1 VKEKFKEK
9 KMATKIIINPV
20 TRISGFLQVEVL
32 IENNKI
38 VDAKSSGML
47 FRGFEKML
55 KGRSPLDAIYF
66 TERICGICSTAH
78 GLVSTL
84 ALENAFSVVPSN
96 NDKKV
101 RDFLHGC
108 EFLQNHIRHTYQ
120 YTMPDYCFGK
130 DINPTYDLMEKRC
143 KLPEDINKRITKNY
157 VESFKYSRM
166 GHEMLAELGGKA
178 PHNHGIFVG
187 GTNAE
192 IKMDKYT
199 KLKFLL
205 GEIKN
210 FIENQMLE
218 DVNYIALYYPETYK
232 YGKGYGNLMT
242 FGCFSNYSDKG
253 DSYVDSRVSI
263 NGKIEALNQTKI
275 AESIEYAWYTGGS
288 VEYTPENEDYKP
300 DRSKKD
306 AYSWIKAPRYKDYA
320 MEVGPLARMILSN
333 KYTCGISTM
342 DRTIARVLE
351 AIEII
356 KIMEELL
363 EEIKLGKSNKTEFTI
378 PEIAKGS
385 GLADTTRGALGHWMS
400 MNGNKINNYSIITP
414 SAWNLS
420 PMDYKGIKG
429 PVEQAL
435 IGIEVEDIK
444 NPVEI
449 GRTIR
454 SFDPCV
460 SCATHTVGQY
470 NSVEVRVC

>member
-1 VKEKFKEK
+1 
-9 KMATKIIINPV
+9 MGTKIIINPV
-20 TRISGFLQVEVL
+20 TRISGFLQIEVT
-32 IENNKI
+32 IEKSKI

-78 GLVSTL
+78 SMVSTL
-84 ALENAFSVVPSN
+84 ALENAFRVVPAN
-96 NDKKV
+96 NDKKI
-101 RDFLHGC
+101 RDFIHGC

-120 YTMPDYCFGK
+120 YTMPDYCYGE
-130 DINPTYDLMEKRC
+130 DIKPVYDLMKNKC
-143 KLPEDINKRITKNY
+143 KLPNDINKRITENY
-157 VESFKYSRM
+157 MRSFKYSRM
-166 GHEMLAELGGKA
+166 AHEMLAELGGKA

-187 GTNAE
+187 GTTADLE
-192 IKMDKYT
+192 FDKYT

-210 FIENQMLE
+210 FVQNVMLE
-218 DVNYIALYYPETYK
+218 DVNSIALYYPETFK
-232 YGKGYGNLMT
+232 YGKGYGNLMS
-242 FGCFSNYSDKG
+242 FGCFNNYSDMG
-253 DSYVDSRVSI
+253 DSYVESKVSI
-263 NGKIEALNQTKI
+263 NGNIEALQQNKI
-275 AESIEYAWYTGGS
+275 TESIKHSWYKGNS
-288 VEYTPENEDYKP
+288 IEYTPENEDYIP

-306 AYSWIKAPRYKDYA
+306 AYSWIKAPRYRGYP

-333 KYTCGISTM
+333 NYTNGISTM

-363 EEIKLGKSNKTEFTI
+363 EEIKLGRSNRTEFTI
-378 PEIAKGS
+378 PETAKGE
-385 GLADTTRGALGHWMS
+385 GLLDTTRGALGHWMS
-400 MNGNKINNYSIITP
+400 INQKKINNYSIITP

-420 PMDYKGIKG
+420 PMDAKGIKG
-429 PVEQAL
+429 PVERAL
-435 IGIEVEDIK
+435 IGTVVEDIK

-449 GRTIR
+449 GRAIR

-470 NSVEVRVC
+470 NSIEVRVC